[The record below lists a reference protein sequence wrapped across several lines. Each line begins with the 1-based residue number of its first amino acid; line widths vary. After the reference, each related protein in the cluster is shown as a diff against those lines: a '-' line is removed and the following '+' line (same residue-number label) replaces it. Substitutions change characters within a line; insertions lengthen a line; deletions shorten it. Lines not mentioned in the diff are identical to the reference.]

1 MSRQEK
7 SNDTEARIVDAAR
20 QLFLQKG
27 YAATSMSAIAAAAGI
42 NRPALH
48 YYFRTKD
55 VMFHAVAGRIL
66 QDLAPQVLAI
76 IMRQDAPISWRIE
89 RVVDVYYEMLRQ
101 NPSLPLF
108 VVKEMERDA
117 DAMLD
122 VMHSLRATGIF
133 RRIASTLRREMRAGH
148 IRHVPL
154 YVVVNTFYSVLIF
167 PFLTRRL
174 SVRLFCRPG
183 ETFDDLLNAWK
194 PYVTRQIL
202 HLLVVEPGQAGNEHE
217 PS

>member
-1 MSRQEK
+1 
-7 SNDTEARIVDAAR
+7 
-20 QLFLQKG
+20 
-27 YAATSMSAIAAAAGI
+27 
-42 NRPALH
+42 
-48 YYFRTKD
+48 
-55 VMFHAVAGRIL
+55 MFHAVAGRIL

-117 DAMLD
+117 DAMLA
-122 VMHSLRATGIF
+122 MMRSLRVTGIF

-154 YVVVNTFYSVLIF
+154 HVVVNTFYSVLIF
-167 PFLTRRL
+167 
-174 SVRLFCRPG
+174 SVSHPQAEPAPVLPPG
-183 ETFDDLLNAWK
+183 RN
-194 PYVTRQIL
+194 V
-202 HLLVVEPGQAGNEHE
+202 
-217 PS
+217 